1 MNESIPGRL
10 VNDCRLQPLKR
21 ISPSRFVGIQE
32 CALREVWRAAACPPL
47 LPRPPRAWVGT
58 IIHEIL
64 QMIPTGRFNSRSKP
78 EIGEAWDFKVA
89 ETEKSMLLSWLDAP
103 SVPLKNSAWDFEV
116 QKIRTINRVFAMAWS
131 DDYKGGQGG
140 PFVSS
145 SELWVETADHFV
157 GGFIDSVEE
166 TNQELIL
173 RDFKSGLINVYGS
186 DSTEVKP
193 EYVAQL
199 ELYCAIFF
207 ESRGRWADALQ
218 IVPVAG
224 DPVTI
229 PVDRTKCLALLQ
241 SAKDTLHRINSVI
254 ESTSDVKAG
263 FLELASVTPNGC
275 TRCEFRPGCPA
286 YKCKAASDSDEKWP
300 QDVTGQVAEIAS
312 FPNGSTAITAK
323 TQLGLTR
330 VRGLASVP
338 GRHPALPF
346 LSASSWVGLYNLKSV
361 RDNTELVQG
370 PLTTIYDETP
380 FEPNSASAITQ
391 KRP

>member
-10 VNDCRLQPLKR
+10 FSACGLQPLNR

-64 QMIPTGRFNSRSKP
+64 QMIPTGRFNSKSKP

-103 SVPLKNSAWDFEV
+103 SVPLNNSAWDFEV

-131 DDYKGGQGG
+131 DDYQGGQGG
-140 PFVSS
+140 PLVSS
-145 SELWVETADHFV
+145 SELWVETADHLV

-173 RDFKSGLINVYGS
+173 KDFKSGLINAYGS
-186 DSTEVKP
+186 DSAEVKP

-229 PVDRTKCLALLQ
+229 PAERTKCVAILQ
-241 SAKDTLHRINSVI
+241 SAKDTLRRINKVI
-254 ESTSDVKAG
+254 EGASDIEHG
-263 FLELASVTPNGC
+263 SLELASVSPNGC
-275 TRCEFRPGCPA
+275 ARCEFRPGCQA
-286 YKCKAASDSDEKWP
+286 YKCRTTSDTDEKWP
-300 QDVTGQVAEIAS
+300 HDATGQVAEIAS
-312 FPNGSTAITAK
+312 FPNGSTAITVK
-323 TQLGLTR
+323 TQCGLTR
-330 VRGLASVP
+330 VRSLASVP
-338 GRHPALPF
+338 GRHPALPY
-346 LSASSWVGLYNLKSV
+346 LSVGSWVGLYNLKSV
-361 RDNTELVQG
+361 RDNAELVQG
-370 PLTTIYDETP
+370 PLTTIYDESSV
-380 FEPNSASAITQ
+380 EPNA
-391 KRP
+391 